1 MKGNLW
7 VKEIQDLAIDGIT
20 ATKSAMSNHPILQRR
35 EYALSPD
42 VIFIEE
48 TEPVF
53 SEELDELEV
62 AMRYNLWKLP
72 YLSGFSVMSR
82 LQLRWASQDVVN
94 LDLRDEEMVIN
105 FNWEIHIL
113 KSSF

>member
-20 ATKSAMSNHPILQRR
+20 ATTSAMSNHPILQRR

-53 SEELDELEV
+53 SEELDGLEG
-62 AMRYNLWKLP
+62 AMRYTLRKTSLLEWIFCNVRAAVKMGQ
-72 YLSGFSVMSR
+72 SGR
-82 LQLRWASQDVVN
+82 Y
-94 LDLRDEEMVIN
+94 
-105 FNWEIHIL
+105 
-113 KSSF
+113 